1 MVPKAVPTPNRR
13 SSSRHLQHR
22 GPFECATAQP
32 LEGEIRIAERKAL
45 HRGLEVQPRGEREEL
60 PPVGAREIGDRGH
73 RTLAPQQPIRKRRHV
88 AHVDAGTHHASAG
101 AHAPEGRGYQSA
113 HRREQDRGIEPLAGA
128 LVGAAGPLRAE
139 LASEALAGGISGTRE
154 GEHPDALRTRHLS
167 EEMSRGAEAVEAE
180 PARLAHRLTEAREA
194 VSAIA
199 DEPRAKKR
207 GELRGRPFGGERQA
221 VALVGEHLL
230 GVTAVPRVS
239 GEARPLAQILPPRA
253 AIDAS
258 AAGEGEPGHPH
269 AIADAEL
276 AGLRAERRDRADD
289 LVTRS
294 DREWNCRQLAI

>member
-1 MVPKAVPTPNRR
+1 M
-13 SSSRHLQHR
+13 
-22 GPFECATAQP
+22 
-32 LEGEIRIAERKAL
+32 
-45 HRGLEVQPRGEREEL
+45 
-60 PPVGAREIGDRGH
+60 
-73 RTLAPQQPIRKRRHV
+73 
-88 AHVDAGTHHASAG
+88 DAGTHHASAG

-139 LASEALAGGISGTRE
+139 LASEALAGGISGTSE
-154 GEHPDALRTRHLS
+154 GEHLDALRTRHLS

-230 GVTAVPRVS
+230 GVTAVPRVP
-239 GEARPLAQILPPRA
+239 GEARPLAQILAARA
-253 AIDAS
+253 AIEAF
-258 AAGEGEPGHPH
+258 AAGEGEPRHPH

-276 AGLRAERRDRADD
+276 AGLRAERRDGADD
-289 LVTRS
+289 LVAR
-294 DREWNCRQLAI
+294 RHRKGNCRQLAIEEMQVRAADATGLHPDQQLVSARGRQAHLSEHERRARAHETHRFHGCGALVRCGGPMPLRRRVSPAPSSRLAREAPEEPLHRR